1 MKYPIVIEPGSETTA
16 FGVEVPDLPGCF
28 SAGDTLDEAIE
39 NSKEAIALWIET
51 VLDDGGTIPEP
62 KGVADYAKDPDYA
75 GWIWAVVEVD
85 STLLDDTSERVNI
98 SMPKRILSRIDRYAS
113 ARGETRSRFLVNAA
127 MDRIMH
133 AGADVPSGRF

>member
-1 MKYPIVIEPGSETTA
+1 MKYPIAIEPGSETTT
-16 FGVEVPDLPGCF
+16 FGVVVPDLPGCF

-51 VLDDGGTIPEP
+51 VLDDGGTVPQPQPVTEHV
-62 KGVADYAKDPDYA
+62 KSSEYA

-85 STLLDDTSERVNI
+85 GSLLDDTAERVNI
-98 SMPKRILSRIDRYAS
+98 SMPRRILSRIDRYAS

-133 AGADVPSGRF
+133 TGG

>member
-1 MKYPIVIEPGSETTA
+1 MKYPIVIEPGSDTTA

-51 VLDDGGTIPEP
+51 VLDDGGTIREP
-62 KGVADYAKDPDYA
+62 KGVADYAKNPDYA

-113 ARGETRSRFLVNAA
+113 AKGETRSRFLVNAA

-133 AGADVPSGRF
+133 AGG

>member
-1 MKYPIVIEPGSETTA
+1 MNYPIAIEPGSETTA
-16 FGVEVPDLPGCF
+16 FGVVVPDLPGCF

-51 VLDDGGTIPEP
+51 VLDDGGTVPQP
-62 KGVADYAKDPDYA
+62 KPVAEHAKDAAYA

-85 STLLDDTSERVNI
+85 GSLLDDTAERVNI
-98 SMPKRILSRIDRYAS
+98 SMPRRILSRIDRYAS

-133 AGADVPSGRF
+133 AGG

>member
-1 MKYPIVIEPGSETTA
+1 MKYPIAIEPGSETTA
-16 FGVEVPDLPGCF
+16 FGVVVPDLPGCF

-39 NSKEAIALWIET
+39 NSKESIALWIET
-51 VLDDGGTIPEP
+51 VLDDGGTIPAP
-62 KGVADYAKDPDYA
+62 KGVADHANNPDYA
-75 GWIWAVVEVD
+75 GWFWAVVDID

-98 SMPKRILSRIDRYAS
+98 SMPKRILNRIDRYAS

-133 AGADVPSGRF
+133 AGG